1 MVWVI
6 AFVSPDSFIINPKV
20 YADNSISLI
29 KFCGTRTNPASETKS
44 HGLPADAQLA
54 AFFALRL

>member
-1 MVWVI
+1 M
-6 AFVSPDSFIINPKV
+6 AFGSPDSFVINPKV
-20 YADNSISLI
+20 YAVNFIFTY

-54 AFFALRL
+54 AFFARRL